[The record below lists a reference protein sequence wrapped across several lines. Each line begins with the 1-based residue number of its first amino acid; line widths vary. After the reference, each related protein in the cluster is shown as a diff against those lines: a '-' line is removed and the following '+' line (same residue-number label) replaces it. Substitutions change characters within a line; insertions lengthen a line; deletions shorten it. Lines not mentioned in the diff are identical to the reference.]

1 MKRSGYIVAHENGV
15 GDMAFRVGLGHD
27 THRLIAGRP
36 LILGGVRIEH
46 ELGLD
51 GHSDADV
58 LLHAI
63 TDALLGA
70 AALGDIGELF
80 PNTDPRWLNADS
92 AQFAQAAQQRLD
104 ELGWRIVNLDCT
116 IHAERPKLSPF
127 KSTIAGRVA
136 EILKLTQN
144 QVSIKAKTGEKVGP
158 IGRQEAISADAIVL
172 IEKLELP

>member
-1 MKRSGYIVAHENGV
+1 MT
-15 GDMAFRVGLGHD
+15 FRVGLGHD

-80 PNTDPRWLNADS
+80 PNTDPRWANADS
-92 AQFAQAAQQRLD
+92 AIFVQAALSKLG
-104 ELGWRIVNLDCT
+104 ELGWKIVNLDCT
-116 IHAERPKLSPF
+116 IHAERPKLSAF
-127 KSTIAGRVA
+127 KLMIAARVA
-136 EILKLTQN
+136 ELLGLAAE
-144 QVSIKAKTGEKVGP
+144 QVNVKAKTGEKVGP
-158 IGRQEAISADAIVL
+158 IGRQEAISADVVVL
-172 IEKLELP
+172 IERLS